1 MLFFLVVMD
10 EINEVVLENIIW
22 YMCFRLARER
32 GHESKTT
39 NLMVVMGVGLHDIL
53 FETVNPSL
61 IQHT

>member
-10 EINEVVLENIIW
+10 EINELVLENIIS

-32 GHESKTT
+32 GHETTTT
-39 NLMVVMGVGLHDIL
+39 NLMVAMGVGLHEIL
-53 FETVNPSL
+53 FEIVNPIP

>member
-22 YMCFRLARER
+22 YMFFRLARER
-32 GHESKTT
+32 GHERKTT
-39 NLMVVMGVGLHDIL
+39 NLMVAMGVGLHDIL